1 MRGIL
6 TDFHPRRAINDIL
19 VDNQLVF
26 IDRHD
31 DDILRDHQHQ
41 LDEQQCQREP
51 DGVPPAGPEYDYRWH
66 LRKQQILYRM
76 GVWAVLFA
84 VGLLRVF

>member
-6 TDFHPRRAINDIL
+6 TDHNSGRAINNIYVDKQLIL
-19 VDNQLVF
+19 IVC
-26 IDRHD
+26 HD
-31 DDILRDHQHQ
+31 DDILWDHQYQ
-41 LDEQQCQREP
+41 LDEQQRQREP